1 MLVMLSIVVFPKAI
15 KLVGGRSLLLFCILI
30 CIFSA
35 IGMFNA
41 FVNTP
46 ISTNLQKLVPNSMR
60 SRFFSLLGMLLQG
73 AIPLGS
79 ILYGVLLDKFKYY
92 YILFIIVMLNALV
105 TGVFI
110 IKAVK
115 EVYEPES
122 IYG

>member
-30 CIFSA
+30 CTFSA

-60 SRFFSLLGMLLQG
+60 SRFFSLLGMLSQG

-115 EVYEPES
+115 EVY
-122 IYG
+122 